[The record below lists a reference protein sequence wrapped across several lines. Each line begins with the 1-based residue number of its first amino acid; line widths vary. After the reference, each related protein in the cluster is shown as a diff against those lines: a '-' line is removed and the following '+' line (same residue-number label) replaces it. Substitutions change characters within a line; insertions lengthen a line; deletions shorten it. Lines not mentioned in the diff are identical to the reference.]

1 MYVIINVQLNVST
14 DTKLL
19 KRIGENMRTT
29 SISLPFAPKTFR
41 KDIWAVS
48 WRYSKSFYDISRDQ
62 YTLKRH
68 EHGRD

>member
-1 MYVIINVQLNVST
+1 MYVITNVQLNVSP

-19 KRIGENMRTT
+19 KRIRENMRTA

-41 KDIWAVS
+41 KDIWVVS

-62 YTLKRH
+62 YTLNRH
-68 EHGRD
+68 EHGED